1 MSSQHIPA
9 WQRIKIKQTQTDE
22 NKAEAGFDEED
33 PLNITTH
40 LATGSLTRREKQ
52 RLIKGDQNA
61 SRVAKKKAKTTNR
74 KKEKLAKDVRSE
86 IKRKTVLK
94 DQLRYLIDF
103 YLEKSSERLPDAIQ
117 NSENVKTN
125 YSEEKLHKAGSDGNS
140 GVVDVWKFSK
150 QKQNWLIK
158 HFCDLEEIPVAYDDL
173 IILYFKDLKGEGL
186 KQSISERCRGKVKEW
201 NDYVQLEMDK
211 IKAIVDG
218 KEMESEQSKEGDEE
232 EKKTDKAKE
241 VEQALQ
247 IPPNRDIAQRCLK
260 LLEAWD
266 SAAELQLLSI

>member
-1 MSSQHIPA
+1 MSGQHIPA

-22 NKAEAGFDEED
+22 NKAEGFDEED

-52 RLIKGDQNA
+52 RLIKGDQNT
-61 SRVAKKKAKTTNR
+61 SKVVKKKAKTTNR

-103 YLEKSSERLPDAIQ
+103 YLEKSSEKLPDAIQ
-117 NSENVKTN
+117 NLENVKAN
-125 YSEEKLHKAGSDGNS
+125 YSEEKLNKAAGDDNS
-140 GVVDVWKFSK
+140 GIVDVWKFSK

-158 HFCDLEEIPVAYDDL
+158 HFFDVEELPVAYDDL
-173 IILYFKDLKGEGL
+173 VILYFKDLRGEGL
-186 KQSISERCRGKVKEW
+186 KQSISEKCREKIKEW
-201 NDYVQLEMDK
+201 NDYVQQELDK

-218 KEMESEQSKEGDEE
+218 KETESEPSKDGKEE
-232 EKKTDKAKE
+232 EKKTDKSGE
-241 VEQALQ
+241 DEALQ
-247 IPPNRDIAQRCLK
+247 IPPNRGIAERCLK